1 MKQQF
6 MTVRGANNAAGE
18 FDWPG
23 AVVDAAII
31 AGVTFFSTLGAG
43 TVTGVPTTMALMGAS
58 IAAATQFCI
67 TLAIKRGLREP
78 EP

>member
-1 MKQQF
+1 
-6 MTVRGANNAAGE
+6 MTYMTIHGKNNAAGE
-18 FDWPG
+18 FDWEG
-23 AVVDAAII
+23 AIIDAAII

-67 TLAIKRGLREP
+67 TLAIKRGLKEP